1 MNLRYVVKGMIKIAQ
16 GAGDLI
22 LDREDI
28 HVKEKGD
35 VSNIVT
41 SMDIKSQ
48 NYILERLVKLVPEA
62 KVIAEESTNNEFDN
76 GYVWCVDPIDGT
88 TNYAYDAKMSCIS
101 IALLY
106 EGKGFI
112 GVIYNPYAEETFVGV
127 KGHGAY
133 LNGKPIHVNEYPLSA
148 SLISVGTTPYNKEM
162 ADETFD
168 KMKRIFLHCRDTRRS
183 GSATIDMCYVACGR
197 YDGYYEYVLAPW
209 DYAAVATV
217 IEEAG
222 GVIGTADPY
231 TWCYTKSITIIAGTK
246 ANFDELKKVVT
257 EK

>member
-1 MNLRYVVKGMIKIAQ
+1 MNLRYVVEGMIKIAQ

-112 GVIYNPYAEETFVGV
+112 GVI
-127 KGHGAY
+127 
-133 LNGKPIHVNEYPLSA
+133 
-148 SLISVGTTPYNKEM
+148 
-162 ADETFD
+162 
-168 KMKRIFLHCRDTRRS
+168 
-183 GSATIDMCYVACGR
+183 
-197 YDGYYEYVLAPW
+197 
-209 DYAAVATV
+209 
-217 IEEAG
+217 
-222 GVIGTADPY
+222 
-231 TWCYTKSITIIAGTK
+231 
-246 ANFDELKKVVT
+246 
-257 EK
+257 